1 MGFKSPRGRA
11 MTTPSG
17 AELRPVFFAP
27 GGDACQDYL
36 VPLKAIHELWAMGK
50 MSHDSARHTL
60 ITSRCIG
67 ADKLHKF
74 IDWTESC
81 ELNIHTTSHAEILKQ
96 KLEGTLDTFRS
107 HPKILEWQRQFEA
120 ASKDRALRFMPLLLQ
135 GQSQSGKTRKA
146 ISLWGHA
153 RTMVVNC
160 QGLQNHLPSLKEFD
174 PQRHSCIL
182 FDEVN
187 SRQVLSNKMVFQ
199 AGVDPV
205 TLGQSACNAHS
216 YKVWLH
222 AVPMMLCSN
231 DFQMED
237 RPGQRM
243 AAEDVEWLVANICD
257 ASLPPGQPWYF
268 PRAAAGLDDYDP
280 ASDECD
286 ADLPFGDDCCSLP
299 TLSQ

>member
-1 MGFKSPRGRA
+1 MGLESPRARA
-11 MTTPSG
+11 GTNPSG
-17 AELRPVFFAP
+17 AGTRPSLIAHR
-27 GGDACQDYL
+27 GDAIQDYL
-36 VPLKAIHELWAMGK
+36 VPLKAIHDLWAMGK

-60 ITSRCIG
+60 ITSRCLG

-74 IDWTESC
+74 IDWTEDW
-81 ELNIHTTSHAEILKQ
+81 EMNIHTTNHAAVLKQ
-96 KLEGTLDTFRS
+96 KLEDTLGTFRS
-107 HPKILEWQRQFEA
+107 HPQILEWQKQFEA
-120 ASKDRALRFMPLLLQ
+120 ASKSRALRFKPLLLQ

-153 RTMVVNC
+153 RTLVVNC
-160 QGLQNHLPSLKEFD
+160 QGLQNHLPSLKGFD
-174 PQRHSCIL
+174 AQRHSCIL

-216 YKVWLH
+216 YQVWLH

-237 RPGQRM
+237 RYGNRM
-243 AAEDVEWLVANICD
+243 SAEDVEWLVANIAD
-257 ASLPPGQPWYF
+257 ASLPPGVPWFF

-280 ASDECD
+280 VSDEGE
-286 ADLPFGDDCCSLP
+286 AANPFGEHFCNLP
-299 TLSQ
+299 TL